1 MMRRF
6 FMVLVV
12 GVAAAIVGYFVVTST
27 AVPKYEVVREDSVD
41 VEVFSFVHVE
51 LRHDGQ
57 LDQRKAEK
65 IAKDYLKKIGA
76 KRGIVVVEDN
86 NSSFTFVILP
96 KDETELLKKAVEGF
110 LKGHLKLVATLG
122 SLSLYLEL
130 EAGGSKK

>member
-1 MMRRF
+1 MRRF
-6 FMVLVV
+6 FVFGVLI
-12 GVAAAIVGYFVVTST
+12 VAAAIVSYFVVTST

-65 IAKDYLKKIGA
+65 IAKAYLRKIGA
-76 KRGIVVVEDN
+76 KRGIVVVEDD

-96 KDETELLKKAVEGF
+96 KEEAELLKKAVEAF
-110 LKGHLKLVATLG
+110 LNGHLKLVATMG

-130 EAGGSKK
+130 KAEEDK